1 MGCARHLWH
10 DGPDML
16 KPCSIAVAALLLCA
30 APAAAQ
36 FAAPTRTAVASTPAQ
51 EEILR
56 AGVELHDKKEYDAA
70 IAKYQEVLKAN
81 VDNVTAMFEMAY
93 SYLEKKDHAR
103 SLELA
108 RRGTEYTSDLLPMFY
123 DLIASN
129 HDAQGNPKQA
139 IETYRQAIKVQPMSG
154 ALYYNL
160 AITYRESLKDAKMA
174 RQTLKDGA
182 RVDPHYAAIPVLL
195 GQWFE
200 AEGYRTQAFLALT
213 TVMAVEPSMQ
223 AYALWRRVLKG
234 PENPMAKGVM
244 QDPDMRRSATQNMK
258 PQPPKFDEGDFAA
271 VDAQFAPT
279 FQGMLDSMDDG
290 TTEVEALISQVDA
303 LLDAIARQPIN
314 PKQPS
319 FVGQQYVPFVL
330 ALKQKNYVE
339 PFVYWATQ
347 RAPVPGVREWLKA
360 NEPRV
365 REFREWAVAYP
376 FPTATAK

>member
-1 MGCARHLWH
+1 
-10 DGPDML
+10 ML
-16 KPCSIAVAALLLCA
+16 KTLWLAPFAVCALFLDS

-36 FAAPTRTAVASTPAQ
+36 FAAPTRTAVAPTPAQ
-51 EEILR
+51 DEAVR

-70 IAKYQEVLKAN
+70 IAKYQEVLKENA
-81 VDNVTAMFEMAY
+81 DNVTALFEMAY
-93 SYLEKKDHAR
+93 SYLEKKDHAK
-103 SLELA
+103 SLDAA
-108 RRGTEYTSDLLPMFY
+108 RRGTEYQSDLLPMFY
-123 DLIASN
+123 DVIASN
-129 HDAQGNPKQA
+129 YEAQGNLKQAVDTYKQA
-139 IETYRQAIKVQPMSG
+139 IAVHPKRG

-160 AITYRESLKDAKMA
+160 AITYRESLKDPKTA

-182 RVDPHYAAIPVLL
+182 RVDPQYAAIPVLL

-213 TVMAVEPSMQ
+213 TVMAIEPSMQ

-258 PQPPKFDEGDFAA
+258 PQPAKLDEGDFAA

-290 TTEVEALISQVDA
+290 TPEVEALVAQVDV
-303 LLDAIARQPIN
+303 LFDAILKQPAN
-314 PKQPS
+314 PKAPS
-319 FVGQQYVPFVL
+319 FVGQLYVPFIG
-330 ALKQKNYVE
+330 ALKQKGYVE

-376 FPTATAK
+376 FPAVTPAPARGTTGK

>member
-1 MGCARHLWH
+1 
-10 DGPDML
+10 ML
-16 KPCSIAVAALLLCA
+16 KACCIVFAAALLF
-30 APAAAQ
+30 PASSAAQ
-36 FAAPTRTAVASTPAQ
+36 FKAPTRIAVASTPAQ
-51 EEILR
+51 EATLR
-56 AGVELHDKKEYDAA
+56 AGVELHDKKEFDAA
-70 IAKYQEVLKAN
+70 IAKYQEVLKENA
-81 VDNVTAMFEMAY
+81 DNVAALFEMAY
-93 SYLEKKDHAR
+93 SYLEKKDHAK
-103 SLELA
+103 SLEMA

-129 HDAQGNPKQA
+129 YDAQGDQKQAVETYKQA
-139 IETYRQAIKVQPMSG
+139 IRVQPNSG

-160 AITYRESLKDAKMA
+160 AITYRESLKDPKAA

-182 RVDPHYAAIPVLL
+182 RVDPRYAAIPVLL

-213 TVMAVEPSMQ
+213 TVMAIEPSMQ

-258 PQPPKFDEGDFAA
+258 PQPPKLDEGDFAA

-279 FQGMLDSMDDG
+279 HQGMLDSMDDG
-290 TTEVEALISQVDA
+290 TTEVEALIVQVDT
-303 LLDAIARQPIN
+303 LLEAIAKHPAN

-319 FVGQQYVPFVL
+319 FVGQLYVPFVV
-330 ALKQKNYVE
+330 ALKQRNYVE

-360 NEPRV
+360 NEARV
-365 REFREWAVAYP
+365 REFREWAVTYA
-376 FPTATAK
+376 FPAATPTPARAPAAR